1 MKVRVKDTENGCVI
15 NQIHDD
21 GTETLLR
28 NVRAAT
34 LSLDAERESLVE
46 LRLDLATVECA
57 AIAQVTVADKEGRL
71 RQVKRIEYVD
81 GGEDLYA

>member
-1 MKVRVKDTENGCVI
+1 MKVKIIDTDNGCVI

-21 GTETLLR
+21 GSESMLR

-34 LSLDAERESLVE
+34 LSLDSERESLVE
-46 LRLDLATVECA
+46 LRLDLATVDCA